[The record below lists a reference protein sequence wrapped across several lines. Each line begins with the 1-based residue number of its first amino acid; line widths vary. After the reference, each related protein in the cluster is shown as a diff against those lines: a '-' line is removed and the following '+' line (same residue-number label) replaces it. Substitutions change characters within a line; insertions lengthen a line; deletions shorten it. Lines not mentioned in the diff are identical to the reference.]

1 MRRRAFLA
9 GFGAIAA
16 AWPVLA
22 QAARKSYRLGFLS
35 HGPAKPARHGLTA
48 GLRTLGWREG
58 ENIRLDY
65 KVAGS
70 DAAHWEA
77 AARALVEKRCDLI
90 VVVGSHM
97 ALAAKQ
103 VTRTVPLVMLA
114 SGYPVE
120 AGIVPSLA
128 HPGGNITGMR
138 SYTDKLPG
146 KWLELAQELVPSL
159 RVLGLL
165 DDYVPPFSNAGES
178 EAAYR
183 VAMRSAHVLGI
194 ELRRWRVHNDGDLT
208 RALAQVRDA
217 NLDSLWVTSGAI
229 HGQSRSAARIREVV
243 LHRRLPMWCDWPGA
257 LFREGGAVMS
267 YAVDMNEVFERTASF
282 VDRILKGAR
291 PGDLPVEQP
300 TRFQL
305 VLNLQNARTIGM
317 TIPQRLLLRANR
329 LIG

>member
-22 QAARKSYRLGFLS
+22 QAARKAYRLGFLS
-35 HGPAKPARHGLTA
+35 HGPAKPARRGLA
-48 GLRTLGWREG
+48 AALRTLGWREG
-58 ENIRLDY
+58 ENIRLEY
-65 KVAGS
+65 RVAGS
-70 DAAHWEA
+70 DAARWEA
-77 AARALVEKRCDLI
+77 AARALVEKHCDLI

-97 ALAAKQ
+97 ALAAKRA
-103 VTRTVPLVMLA
+103 TRTIPLVMLA

-138 SYTDKLPG
+138 SYTDELPG
-146 KWLELAQELVPSL
+146 KWLELALELVPSL
-159 RVLGLL
+159 RVLGLF

-178 EAAYR
+178 EAAFR
-183 VAMRSAHVLGI
+183 IAMRSAHLLKI
-194 ELRRWRVHNDGDLT
+194 ELRRWRVKNDGDLT
-208 RALAQVRDA
+208 RAFADVRNAD
-217 NLDSLWVTSGAI
+217 LDSLWVTSGAI
-229 HGQSRSAARIREVV
+229 HSQSLSAARIREFV
-243 LHRRLPMWCDWPGA
+243 LRRRMPMWCDWPGT
-257 LFREGGAVMS
+257 LFREGGAVMT

-282 VDRILKGAR
+282 VDRIPKGAR

-305 VLNLQNARTIGM
+305 VLNLRNARAIGM
-317 TIPQRLLLRANR
+317 TIPQQLLLRADR
-329 LIG
+329 VIE